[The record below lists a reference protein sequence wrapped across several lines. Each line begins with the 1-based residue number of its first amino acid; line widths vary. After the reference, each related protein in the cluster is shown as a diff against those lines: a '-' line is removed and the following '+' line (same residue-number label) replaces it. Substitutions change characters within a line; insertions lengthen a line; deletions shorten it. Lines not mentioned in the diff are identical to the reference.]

1 VVTNRIVKTKNIN
14 ITELMQYRIT
24 PENIETQKAFNSVIT
39 QLDQLIQKDF
49 TKIDVPLLVPTLVP
63 ESQLTAFSTEKI
75 WFDERERLHLIP
87 HSEHLLKRLVPT
99 LGSVYSINKC
109 FRNAEQHTSKHS
121 IEFTMLELYKTN
133 STIKELVE
141 ESMNWFAHIV
151 QERLGTSIIT
161 YQNKTIDLTQLE
173 WISVSDAFNMH
184 ANISNIC
191 DEHQF
196 LEQATNL
203 GYNTKGFSYVDI
215 FSQIYTDK
223 VEQNLGHNG
232 KPTVLYDYPPQ
243 MAATAKINP
252 TTGYAERVEIYIC
265 GVELANGGTASGA
278 EKSWDEIE
286 QRFQLETE
294 KIQAKKDSY
303 NVDNGFVTVLKNL
316 PETSGLSYGLDR
328 MAMVLFNL
336 NSIEDLQVIS
346 IN

>member
-1 VVTNRIVKTKNIN
+1 MTDRIVKTKKNN
-14 ITELMQYRIT
+14 ITKLMQYRIT
-24 PENIETQKAFNSVIT
+24 PENIETHKAFNTIIT
-39 QLDQLIQKDF
+39 RLDQLIQKDF

-121 IEFTMLELYKTN
+121 VEFTMLELYKTN

-141 ESMNWFAHIV
+141 ESMSWFAQIE
-151 QERLGTSIIT
+151 QERSETGIVT
-161 YQNKTIDLTQLE
+161 YQNNTIDLTELE
-173 WISVSDAFNMH
+173 WISVSDAFKTF

-191 DEHQF
+191 DEHHF

-203 GYNTKGFSYVDI
+203 GYNTTGFTYTDI

-223 VEQNLGHNG
+223 VEPNLGQNDM
-232 KPTVLYDYPPQ
+232 PTVLYDYPPQ

-252 TTGYAERVEIYIC
+252 ATGYAERVEIYIC
-265 GVELANGGTASGA
+265 GVELANGGTASS
-278 EKSWDEIE
+278 EETNWSEIE
-286 QRFQLETE
+286 QRFQLEKE
-294 KIQAKKDSY
+294 KIVAKKDSY
-303 NVDNGFVTVLKNL
+303 NVDSDFTKVLQAMPN
-316 PETSGLSYGLDR
+316 TAGLSYGLDR
-328 MAMVLFNL
+328 MAMVLFDL
-336 NSIEDLQVIS
+336 DSIETLQVIS
-346 IN
+346 VK